1 MKSFKTTLMAGAAA
15 LTIAAPAGAA
25 DMPPPMVYKAPVAI
39 QTGGWYLRGDIGFS
53 NQKVDELTSPAFT
66 SAVTVLKKEVD
77 AAPFGG
83 IGLGYTFNNW
93 FRVDVTGEYRGGA
106 SFRGLDSYPGGPGFL
121 AGSNDYFGTKSEWLF
136 LGNAYIDL
144 GTWWCFTPFVGAGI
158 GASRNTISN
167 WRDINAPIGTTAYAD
182 THSQWEMAWA
192 VHAGVAYKVNP
203 NFTVE
208 FAYRYTSLGDFATAD
223 MIGFNGGN
231 GVYNPINLNN
241 VTSHDFKLGLRWN
254 LSPVE
259 TFAPMAM
266 PAYAPPPAAY
276 HAPAPVYAPPPP
288 LMRKG

>member
-1 MKSFKTTLMAGAAA
+1 MRSIKTSLVAGISAV
-15 LTIAAPAGAA
+15 TIAAPAIAA
-25 DMPPPMVYKAPVAI
+25 DLPPPVYRPAPVVI
-39 QTGGWYLRGDIGFS
+39 ETGGWYLRGDIGFS

-66 SAVTVLKKEVD
+66 PAVTVLKKEVD

-83 IGLGYTFNNW
+83 LGVGYQFNNW

-106 SFRGLDSYPGGPGFL
+106 AFRGLDTFG

-158 GASRNTISN
+158 GYSRNTISN
-167 WRDINAPIGTTAYAD
+167 WRDINNQQNATAYAD
-182 THSQWEMAWA
+182 TNSQWEMAWA
-192 VHAGVAYKVNP
+192 LHAGVAYKVTN

-208 FAYRYTSLGDFATAD
+208 FAYRYVSLGDFATTD
-223 MIGFNGGN
+223 MIGFNGAN
-231 GVYNPINLNN
+231 AVYNPLQLND

-254 LSPVE
+254 LSPNEPIAQVS
-259 TFAPMAM
+259 APM
-266 PAYAPPPAAY
+266 YAPPPVY
-276 HAPAPVYAPPPP
+276 NPPSPIYAPPPP

>member
-1 MKSFKTTLMAGAAA
+1 MRIFKATLLSGAAA
-15 LTIAAPAGAA
+15 FALAAPASAA
-25 DMPPPMVYKAPVAI
+25 DMPPPMVYKAPVV

-53 NQKVDELTSPAFT
+53 NQRVDELTSPAFT
-66 SAVTVLKKEVD
+66 SSVTVLKKEFD

-83 IGLGYTFNNW
+83 LGFGYTFNNW

-106 SFRGLDSYPGGPGFL
+106 TFRGLDTYGV
-121 AGSNDYFGTKSEWLF
+121 GSNDYFGTKSEWLV

-167 WRDINAPIGTTAYAD
+167 WRDINNVTGATAYAD
-182 THSQWEMAWA
+182 SHSQWEMAWA
-192 VHAGVAYKVNP
+192 VHAGVAYKVTP

-223 MIGFNGGN
+223 MVGFNGVN
-231 GVYNPINLNN
+231 AVYNPINLNN

-254 LSPVE
+254 LTPTETIAPV
-259 TFAPMAM
+259 AM
-266 PAYAPPPAAY
+266 PAYAPPAYNPPPPAY
-276 HAPAPVYAPPPP
+276 SPPPP